1 MENSLSS
8 ASLRE
13 IFNYSDIFFSCFS
26 DNATVCQDRAMNHS
40 LNYVLSGEMLLDD
53 GQKKVHV
60 RKGECVFIRRDHR
73 VTFFKQP
80 HDGEQ
85 YCGIFLMFT
94 RNFLREMFN
103 KFQPESA
110 GENTPKVG
118 SSIVKLPV
126 SPEIESL
133 FSSMKPY
140 FNRDFM
146 PSGDIMKLKM
156 EEGLLA
162 LLHADRRFAPTL
174 FDFNEPWKIDIME
187 FMSRNYMYDFT
198 LEELAAFTGR
208 SLSSFKR
215 DFKKISDLTPQKW
228 LIRRRLEAAYEIM
241 KTGGKKVQDVYVEV
255 GFKNASH
262 FSTAFRKQFGV
273 PPTALQ

>member
-1 MENSLSS
+1 MENSRTSDDKS
-8 ASLRE
+8 K
-13 IFNYSDIFFSCFS
+13 IFNYSDIFFSCFF

-73 VTFFKQP
+73 VTFYKQP
-80 HDGEQ
+80 HGGEQ

-103 KFQPESA
+103 KLQPDLDDD
-110 GENTPKVG
+110 TPKLNA
-118 SSIVKLPV
+118 SIIKLPRH
-126 SPEIESL
+126 PEIESL
-133 FSSMKPY
+133 FGSMTPY
-140 FNRDFM
+140 FNLDVA
-146 PSGDIMKLKM
+146 PSDDIMRLKM
-156 EEGLLA
+156 QEGLLA
-162 LLHADRRFAPTL
+162 LLHADQRYAPTL

-187 FMSRNYMYDFT
+187 FMSQNYMYDFT
-198 LEELAAFTGR
+198 LEELATFTGR

-228 LIRRRLEAAYEIM
+228 LIQRRLEAAYEMM
-241 KTGGKKVQDVYVEV
+241 KEGGKKVQDVYVEV
-255 GFKNASH
+255 GFKNPSH
-262 FSTAFRKQFGV
+262 FSTAFRKRYGI